1 MNEKRYVV
9 ILKGGGT
16 SLEEAR
22 GRLGQGNAIYEL
34 GPEVVDPN
42 YEPLAEWARVN
53 GQHGTRCGLP
63 GDRCCHC
70 GLTEALKAAGIE

>member
-34 GPEVVDPN
+34 GPEVKEPN
-42 YEPLAEWARVN
+42 AHALIAALQAIRDIGGCGCLPERTCP
-53 GQHGTRCGLP
+53 QHIALS
-63 GDRCCHC
+63 
-70 GLTEALKAAGIE
+70 ALKAAGIE